1 MPKKYRT
8 DPLADFFWDVYQLL
22 SERVFLRSFFYLL
35 LLFDIFFIVEAIPY
49 EPSAAPV
56 TPKPQYVRPTPKS
69 YGGNSDY
76 RLPKKQEFSNFP
88 ANAYEGEYNDFEDS
102 GPPKE
107 DVKRKIQH
115 SFGSVSNLVTPSP
128 TEIKKNN
135 KERQPV
141 NPLDK

>member
-1 MPKKYRT
+1 M
-8 DPLADFFWDVYQLL
+8 
-22 SERVFLRSFFYLL
+22 
-35 LLFDIFFIVEAIPY
+35 
-49 EPSAAPV
+49 
-56 TPKPQYVRPTPKS
+56 RPTPKS

-88 ANAYEGEYNDFEDS
+88 ANAYDA

-115 SFGSVSNLVTPSP
+115 NFGSVNNLVTPSP
-128 TEIKKNN
+128 TEIKKNDNN

>member
-1 MPKKYRT
+1 MPKKYRP
-8 DPLADFFWDVYQLL
+8 DPLLNFFGMCISYCRIGYFSDH
-22 SERVFLRSFFYLL
+22 FFYLL
-35 LLFDIFFIVEAIPY
+35 LLFYIFFIVEAVPY